1 VLAIPTVFLML
12 AYTGPGLGTLAVVLL
27 VGGAVLILNMTVYNI
42 VGASLMP
49 IACRA
54 AGCGIGVALFG
65 GTASYLL
72 VWLQR
77 AHLGWLFPCYVAV
90 LCALS
95 IALYLVARRRGEVY
109 VGE

>member
-1 VLAIPTVFLML
+1 
-12 AYTGPGLGTLAVVLL
+12 
-27 VGGAVLILNMTVYNI
+27 VLILNMTLYNV

-49 IACRA
+49 MACRA
-54 AGCGIGVALFG
+54 AGCGIGYGIGVALFG

-95 IALYLVARRRGEVY
+95 IVLYLVARRRGEVY